1 MYKDK
6 KKKREK
12 QVNSQKLERLLIE
25 FLSPL
30 LGSLCS
36 AVENLDRIM
45 RSIRDGLNSRV
56 PVQIR
61 LA

>member
-1 MYKDK
+1 MPKWIDEIKYDLK
-6 KKKREK
+6 
-12 QVNSQKLERLLIE
+12 
-25 FLSPL
+25 FLRSHTLQPQWFKIAK
-30 LGSLCS
+30 CS

>member
-1 MYKDK
+1 MVLTIAYT
-6 KKKREK
+6 
-12 QVNSQKLERLLIE
+12 KL
-25 FLSPL
+25 
-30 LGSLCS
+30 GHKWGKCS